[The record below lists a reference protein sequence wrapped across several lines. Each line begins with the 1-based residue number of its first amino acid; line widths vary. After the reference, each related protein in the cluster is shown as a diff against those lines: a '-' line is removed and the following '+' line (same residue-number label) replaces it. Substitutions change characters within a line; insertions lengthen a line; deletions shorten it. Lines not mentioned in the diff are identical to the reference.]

1 MRNKLHGF
9 FLRNLD
15 SFYSFKNGASIPLV
29 NGVCYFHLN
38 SSLIPH
44 KEQGIEQ
51 ISKHYSF
58 PFSQPA
64 HSAQKW
70 GLTLTATKRGVFQ
83 IEQFECVLKDPFH
96 LLTVHLPVFDKLR
109 TEIIVYP
116 SPKEVAGLQELQQ
129 LLNGFYRTN
138 FSFYNDET
146 SIIGVKRYERESF
159 RSIHW
164 KASAK
169 MQQLQAKQYEPVK
182 IIVGRFVFL

>member
-1 MRNKLHGF
+1 M
-9 FLRNLD
+9 
-15 SFYSFKNGASIPLV
+15 
-29 NGVCYFHLN
+29 
-38 SSLIPH
+38 
-44 KEQGIEQ
+44 
-51 ISKHYSF
+51 
-58 PFSQPA
+58 
-64 HSAQKW
+64 
-70 GLTLTATKRGVFQ
+70 FQ

-138 FSFYNDET
+138 FSFYET